1 MDNNQRG
8 YPIKF
13 PRSGSNN
20 KFVKVTGRTFVEAAK
35 TDYNLSEEYKTKVTY
50 TDQKIIS
57 AYKMPHFENM
67 IDDGGID
74 YGDMVLSLENP
85 ASVTNDGKEVD
96 VTGLRVKTYVHILQT
111 SYTLKSASKY
121 LSGYCLGSHQYKTWK
136 HQLTVY
142 SQSEVRKMVTKKF
155 HYSSQCFFW
164 QAISSN
170 PFIQKSG
177 ILTQTK

>member
-1 MDNNQRG
+1 M
-8 YPIKF
+8 
-13 PRSGSNN
+13 
-20 KFVKVTGRTFVEAAK
+20 
-35 TDYNLSEEYKTKVTY
+35 SEEYKTKVTY

-121 LSGYCLGSHQYKTWK
+121 VSGYCLSSRKYKTWK

-142 SQSEVRKMVTKKF
+142 SESEVRKMVTKKI
-155 HYSSQCFFW
+155 SLLKSRFFRA
-164 QAISSN
+164 AISSN

-177 ILTQTK
+177 ILTSTK